1 MTSFAVKFL
10 CHFPVIIK
18 PTTLP
23 LHQCS
28 SLNTRRVKCS
38 VIKIHS
44 ILCKQGHRYTDV
56 LLFPSINSVHIRA
69 FHKTSSSTQHKYKC
83 SHKYGRPQRCL
94 MLTIHLMTFKSH
106 EQISWSRNQIMM
118 VLMELLSTLLISVV
132 QYCDPKTQCGPFQG
146 SLFLVLALW
155 SNETCLIWM

>member
-1 MTSFAVKFL
+1 MSSCAGTLFAVKFL

-38 VIKIHS
+38 IIKIPS
-44 ILCKQGHRYTDV
+44 ILCKQGDRYTDI
-56 LLFPSINSVHIRA
+56 LLSPSINSVRIRA
-69 FHKTSSSTQHKYKC
+69 FHKTSSPTQPKYKC
-83 SHKYGRPQRCL
+83 SHKYGRPQCCL

-106 EQISWSRNQIMM
+106 KQISWSWNKIMM

-132 QYCDPKTQCGPFQG
+132 RCNVILKLNLDRFKGVF
-146 SLFLVLALW
+146 FL
-155 SNETCLIWM
+155 S